1 VTSATAIGTRLVRVH
16 VLARADPPAEARP
29 GSGKDKHVPTSR
41 PSKLRF
47 ADGSHTSIKPT
58 DGFILYALTR
68 SQNARGGLTE
78 AIAHNAA
85 GKDVGHETFK
95 PTRR

>member
-1 VTSATAIGTRLVRVH
+1 MSRHDLQAVVTSG
-16 VLARADPPAEARP
+16 RACPSQIPVGPPPESLSAE
-29 GSGKDKHVPTSR
+29 
-41 PSKLRF
+41 LRF

-85 GKDVGHETFK
+85 GKEVGHETFK